1 MADMP
6 RRQPPPA
13 SPNRRSQPS
22 PLLLMGAGLELAI
35 SIGGLS
41 ALGWLLDKHFQ
52 TAPWL
57 LLTGLAM
64 GMIGGFYNLWRTAKR
79 YF

>member
-1 MADMP
+1 MK
-6 RRQPPPA
+6 RRE
-13 SPNRRSQPS
+13 PS

-35 SIGGLS
+35 SIGGLTVV
-41 ALGWLLDKHFQ
+41 GWLLDKHFE

-57 LLTGLAM
+57 LIVGMAM
-64 GMIGGFYNLWRTAKR
+64 GMVGGFYNLWRTAKR